1 MNCEVLQSTSCFGT
15 SMTAYGFC
23 IMFGQHSYACVRVV
37 FFHWY
42 NFYSDRILFF
52 FIVRMLSLYLLL
64 YRYCFLPCWSRTKI
78 DACMHSDMRPISMN
92 WKYRRKPA
100 FMCVRMRKKNYTSL
114 SQKWVCWVDEKK
126 KRSGDYSSWYACLER
141 NSVIDME
148 NHHIWL

>member
-52 FIVRMLSLYLLL
+52 SSFE
-64 YRYCFLPCWSRTKI
+64 CFLCIFCCIAIAFYLVDLVQKSMRVCIRIWDRFRWTENTDESPHLCVFVCEKKI
-78 DACMHSDMRPISMN
+78 ILRWVKN
-92 WKYRRKPA
+92 E
-100 FMCVRMRKKNYTSL
+100 CVGWM
-114 SQKWVCWVDEKK
+114 KK